1 MIDDE
6 GVVSVEDVEF
16 WLILNNEFLTI
27 KMIDDKGIVYSFG

>member
-16 WLILNNEFLTI
+16 WLILNGEFLTI
-27 KMIDDKGIVYSFG
+27 RMINNEEVYSL